1 MFAIDDT
8 NSGQA
13 GCPCLGDQP
22 LIGADAN
29 GFYVSVNAFSLTSFT
44 FEGMSIYATSKA
56 GLESGMPGPVVHLM
70 PASIQPNNPP
80 VSVQPATSPAGVF
93 QTASGGTE
101 YLMSSNDFSPG
112 MQNHIL
118 AWALSGTSS
127 LLTATPALSLT
138 GVLLSS
144 ESYGRPM
151 PVPQEAGPI
160 PLGASAHATFP
171 SPLDGGD
178 QRMNQ
183 VVYASGKLWAGLN
196 TTVGTQTSIAWF
208 VVRPSGGGK
217 LVLRSHRQPGLPD
230 SQEHRG
236 VLPVYRGEWRRRRR
250 HGLRPVW
257 PEQPPILGIRD
268 SERYPVTWPHPYRRC
283 RGESGG
289 RLHLLLPA
297 GIRPDL
303 PLGRLLGGGR
313 HPDRHDLVCR

>member
-1 MFAIDDT
+1 LFAIDDT

-138 GVLLSS
+138 GVLLSK

-151 PVPQEAGPI
+151 PVPRRPARSRSGHQCMR
-160 PLGASAHATFP
+160 H
-171 SPLDGGD
+171 SPPPWTA
-178 QRMNQ
+178 
-183 VVYASGKLWAGLN
+183 V
-196 TTVGTQTSIAWF
+196 TS
-208 VVRPSGGGK
+208 
-217 LVLRSHRQPGLPD
+217 
-230 SQEHRG
+230 E
-236 VLPVYRGEWRRRRR
+236 
-250 HGLRPVW
+250 
-257 PEQPPILGIRD
+257 
-268 SERYPVTWPHPYRRC
+268 
-283 RGESGG
+283 
-289 RLHLLLPA
+289 
-297 GIRPDL
+297 
-303 PLGRLLGGGR
+303 
-313 HPDRHDLVCR
+313 